1 MSHSRRAFRS
11 VAGLIANRL
20 KGIGAPL
27 IMRLWAHVV
36 RYLVGYLVFERL

>member
-1 MSHSRRAFRS
+1 MSNSCRAFRT
-11 VAGLIANRL
+11 VASLIAGRL
-20 KGIGAPL
+20 KGITAPL

>member
-1 MSHSRRAFRS
+1 M
-11 VAGLIANRL
+11 AGLIANRM

>member
-11 VAGLIANRL
+11 VAGLIANRM

-36 RYLVGYLVFERL
+36 RSLVGSLVFERL